1 MSDVLL
7 THSYH
12 LPSDRKQLK
21 KMQVYPPLGTLYAA
35 TGLLEAGVSVAVFD
49 TTFTEPLAGLRDAL
63 REHKPKIVVIYE
75 DDFNF
80 VTKMCLTHMRE
91 LAFQLSQLAHDGG
104 AVVVAHG
111 SDATDHAQEYIA
123 HNVDYVLNG
132 EAERT
137 LANLCKALLGAHEIA
152 DIPGL
157 VYRSKN
163 GSLARSAVVS
173 AINPE
178 WIQLPRPARQL
189 IDMDPYRRAWS
200 AAHGYFSTNVV
211 SSRGCPYR
219 CNWCAKPI
227 SGNKF
232 HVRAPEAVA
241 AEIRE
246 LKASYGTE
254 HIWFGDDIFAL
265 NHHWVERFAREVELH
280 DCDVPFKIQSRADL
294 MSPQTVSALQRAGCT
309 EVWMGVES
317 GSQKILDAMDK
328 GLRLSD
334 VHLARERLSAVGIR
348 ACYFLQFGYPGEGW
362 QEILESVELVR
373 STRPDDIGVS
383 LSYPLSGTRFY
394 SQVQAQLG
402 SKRNWADSD
411 DLCAIFVAAYSDL
424 FYRTLRDALHA
435 EVNSWM
441 SPAGSQER
449 ATAGALWRQVV
460 ELESVSRNE
469 HAFRLAPSPGR
480 SQSTILPLRQLI
492 AASTGA

>member
-1 MSDVLL
+1 MPDVLL

-35 TGLLEAGVSVAVFD
+35 TGLQEAGVSVAVFD
-49 TTFTEPLAGLRDAL
+49 STFAEPLAGFRHAL
-63 REHKPKIVVIYE
+63 REHKPRIVVIYE

-80 VTKMCLTHMRE
+80 VTKMCLTHMRD
-91 LAFQLSQLAHDGG
+91 LAFQLSKLAHDAG
-104 AVVVAHG
+104 AVVIAHG
-111 SDATDHAQEYIA
+111 SDATDNAENYLAQK
-123 HNVDYVLNG
+123 VDYVLNG

-137 LANLCKALLGAHEIA
+137 LADLCNALLGARCID

-157 VYRSKN
+157 VHCGNN
-163 GSLARSAVVS
+163 GTLLRGTIASAR
-173 AINPE
+173 NPD
-178 WIQLPRPARQL
+178 WVQLPRPAREL
-189 IDMDPYRRAWS
+189 IDMEPYRRAWS
-200 AAHGYFSTNVV
+200 AAHGLFSTNVV

-232 HVRAPEAVA
+232 RVRTPEAVA

-246 LKASYGTE
+246 LKAKHGAE

-265 NHHWVERFAREVELH
+265 NHHWLEQFAREVELH
-280 DCDVPFKIQSRADL
+280 DCVVPFKIQSRADL

-328 GLRLSD
+328 GLRPAD
-334 VHLARERLSAVGIR
+334 VYLARERLSAVGIR

-362 QEILESVELVR
+362 QEILETVELVR
-373 STRPDDIGVS
+373 RTRPNDIGVS
-383 LSYPLSGTRFY
+383 LSYPLPGTRFH

-411 DLCAIFVAAYSDL
+411 DLCAIFIAAYSDL

-441 SPAGSQER
+441 SPAGSRER
-449 ATAGALWRQVV
+449 ATASSLWRQVV
-460 ELESVSRNE
+460 ELEPLSRND
-469 HAFRLAPSPGR
+469 HAFRLAPSPDR
-480 SQSTILPLRQLI
+480 SQSAILPLHQLVT
-492 AASTGA
+492 ATTGA

>member
-49 TTFTEPLAGLRDAL
+49 STFADPLAGFRNAL
-63 REHKPKIVVIYE
+63 REQKPKIVVIYE

-80 VTKMCLTHMRE
+80 ITKMCLSHMRE
-91 LAFQLSQLAHDGG
+91 LAFQLSKLAHDAG
-104 AVVVAHG
+104 AIVIAHG
-111 SDATDHAQEYIA
+111 SDATDHVEDYLAQK
-123 HNVDYVLNG
+123 VDYVLNG

-137 LANLCKALLGAHEIA
+137 LADLCNALLGARRID

-157 VYRSKN
+157 VHYGNN
-163 GSLARSAVVS
+163 GALLRNSIASAR
-173 AINPE
+173 NPD
-178 WIQLPRPARQL
+178 WVQLSSPARQL
-189 IDMDPYRRAWS
+189 IDMEPYRRAWS
-200 AAHGYFSTNVV
+200 AAHGLFSTNVV

-227 SGNKF
+227 SGSKF
-232 HVRAPEAVA
+232 HLRSPRAVA
-241 AEIRE
+241 AEIQD
-246 LKASYGTE
+246 LKANHGAE

-265 NHHWVERFAREVELH
+265 NHHWVEEFAHEVELH
-280 DCDVPFKIQSRADL
+280 DCVVPFKIQSRADL
-294 MSPQTVSALQRAGCT
+294 MSTQTISALQRAGCT

-334 VHLARERLSAVGIR
+334 VLVARERLSAVGIR
-348 ACYFLQFGYPGEGW
+348 ACYFLQLGYPGEGW
-362 QEILESVELVR
+362 QEILETVELVR
-373 STRPDDIGVS
+373 CTRPNDIGVS
-383 LSYPLSGTRFY
+383 LSYPLPGTRFH
-394 SQVQAQLG
+394 SQVQTQLG

-411 DLCAIFVAAYSDL
+411 DLCAIFVAAYSDV
-424 FYRTLRDALHA
+424 FYRTLRDAFHA

-441 SPAGSQER
+441 SPAGSRER
-449 ATAGALWRQVV
+449 VTASSLWRQVV
-460 ELESVSRNE
+460 ELEPASRNA
-469 HAFRLAPSPGR
+469 HAFRLAPSDR
-480 SQSTILPLRQLI
+480 SQSAILPLHQLVT
-492 AASTGA
+492 ATTGA